1 MLTTDVAKSDA
12 LNPRVGHLVEVLSA
26 EEILATL
33 DEQGK
38 LDALPFMPE
47 MLQYCG
53 KRFTVDKVA
62 HKLCDTMNRTGLRRM
77 TNSVHL
83 AGVRCDG
90 QAHGG
95 CQAGCLLYWKEAWL
109 KPVTMSETLPEPSD
123 DSRLLPLLVENSRR
137 PSTDDGSAGGSPAG
151 EVAYTCQA
159 TELLRAAPEPL
170 PWRDLGQYVDDV
182 RTGNVGVFWALR
194 TFLVGLFDRFQG
206 VTTGKLP
213 RWMWLRG
220 GLRWGFLRGKVEGKT
235 PTLLTDLQ
243 PGEWVRIKS
252 KEEIVETLNDKLLNR
267 GLGFDAEMARFC
279 GRTARVARRVDRI
292 VDEKTG
298 KLLVMQNPCIVL
310 EGVVCE
316 GAYNL
321 SCPRSIPSYWREIWL
336 ERVEAPV

>member
-53 KRFTVDKVA
+53 QRFTVDKVA

-109 KPVTMSETLPEPSD
+109 KPVTMADAPAEPIQA
-123 DSRLLPLLVENSRR
+123 SRLLPLLIENTRR
-137 PSTDDGSAGGSPAG
+137 PSTDDG

-170 PWRDLGQYVDDV
+170 PWRDLSQYVDDV
-182 RTGNVGVFWALR
+182 RSGNVGAFWALR
-194 TFLVGLFDRFQG
+194 TFLVGLFDRIQG
-206 VTTGKLP
+206 VTTRRLP

-220 GLRWGFLRGKVEGKT
+220 GLRWGFLRGKIDGKT
-235 PTLLTDLQ
+235 PTLHTDLQ

-252 KEEIVETLNDKLLNR
+252 KKEIVETLNQKLLNR

-298 KLLVMQNPCIVL
+298 RLLVMQNPCIVL

-321 SCPRSIPSYWREIWL
+321 SCPRKIPSYWREIWL